1 MEKLTQWL
9 KSNGI
14 TQRALAAHIGVFE
27 STITDVKKGRQRFTL
42 VTAARIEL
50 ATGGKVRAIDLAD
63 PAEVGKIE
71 RLK

>member
-1 MEKLTQWL
+1 MEKLTHWL
-9 KSNGI
+9 KTNGI

-50 ATGGKVRAIDLAD
+50 ATGGKVRTIDVAD

>member
-1 MEKLTQWL
+1 MEKLAQWL
-9 KSNGI
+9 KVNGV
-14 TQRALAAHIGVFE
+14 RRNALAAHIGTVP
-27 STITDVKKGRQRFTL
+27 STITDAIKGRQRLSL
-42 VTAARIEL
+42 VMAVKIEL